1 MSNNS
6 LTNPNERQNMPIIK
20 VLGVGG
26 GGSNAVNHM
35 YRQGIVDVDFLVC
48 NTDAQALESSPVP
61 NKLHIGWNLTEG
73 RGAGNNPERGRQA
86 AEESEEEIRAKL
98 SDGTKMLFIT
108 AGMGGGTG
116 TGAAPVIARIA
127 CELGILTV
135 GIVTMPFQFE
145 GKARMKQAI
154 QGIDEMDRE
163 VDSLLVVNNEKLR
176 KMYGDQ
182 KISEAFAKA
191 DDVLAVAARGIA
203 EIITVHGHVNVDFA
217 DVNTVMRNSGVAIM
231 GAATAA
237 GDNRSTLA
245 IRKALNS
252 PLLNSNDIR
261 GAQNILLNV
270 SSGSEEFRLDELY
283 TITDYVQSLVQD
295 DVQIIWGNGKDDSL
309 GDEIRI
315 VIIATG
321 FHKSTIH
328 EVFAEIEKETNR
340 KVHMLEEIEKETA
353 PVFEIEDKTQ
363 EVEMIEAEVSKPTQT
378 LLFQL
383 PEESETKQTIHSE
396 TVKDRAKK
404 LKQEGQKAE
413 KKKESSKMGNW
424 IQTTLD
430 NIFNENVQ

>member
-1 MSNNS
+1 MSSKTLKNEAES
-6 LTNPNERQNMPIIK
+6 LNHPIIK

-35 YRQGIVDVDFLVC
+35 YRQGIVDVDFLIC
-48 NTDAQALESSPVP
+48 NTDSQALENSPVP
-61 NKLHIGWNLTEG
+61 GKLHIGWQLTEG
-73 RGAGNNPERGRQA
+73 RGAGNNPERGREA
-86 AEESEEEIRAKL
+86 AEESEQEIRQKL

-127 CELGILTV
+127 QEMGILTV

-145 GKARMKQAI
+145 GKARLKQAI
-154 QGIDEMDRE
+154 QGIDEMDKH
-163 VDSLLVVNNEKLR
+163 VDSLLVVDNEKLR

-191 DDVLAVAARGIA
+191 DDVLAVAAKGIA

-217 DVNTVMRNSGVAIM
+217 DVNTVMRNSGVSIM

-245 IRKALNS
+245 IKKALSS

-270 SSGSEEFRLDELY
+270 SSGQEEFRLDELY

-295 DVQIIWGNGKDDSL
+295 DVQIIWGNGKDASL

-328 EVFAEIEKETNR
+328 EIFAEKEMEASR
-340 KVHMLEEIEKETA
+340 SVHILTDHKLEAE
-353 PVFEIEDKTQ
+353 PVFEIEDPSSRVVLKDDPKA
-363 EVEMIEAEVSKPTQT
+363 AEKEPVLFQFPDEPAIRQT
-378 LLFQL
+378 L
-383 PEESETKQTIHSE
+383 HSE
-396 TVKDRAKK
+396 AVKTRNQQ
-404 LKQEGQKAE
+404 LEKAN
-413 KKKESSKMGNW
+413 KSQDKKEKAPGKVGSW
-424 IQTTLD
+424 FQTTLD
-430 NIFNENVQ
+430 TLFNENA